1 MKPMLTLLTL
11 LFSLTV
17 TPAYAYL
24 DPGTG
29 SMVVS
34 IIIAIVATGIY
45 MSKDFFYSLKNR
57 KKKKK

>member
-34 IIIAIVATGIY
+34 TIVAIIATGIY
-45 MSKDFFYSLKNR
+45 MGKDFFYSLKNR